1 MTNDDDTREFYVE
14 VAYAWPEAHRH
25 IPGNKPLTLEHPAA
39 TEDVV
44 LVVDNANGGLVIG
57 VSLQTEVE
65 VCQHGEPVSL
75 AGDLLWA
82 QGEALGIADEVL
94 EDYLEEKG
102 LEIILPEPHHTS
114 VVHVGGL
121 LTAMTRAAQGLES
134 KRETFDNGDEGTV
147 GA

>member
-1 MTNDDDTREFYVE
+1 LTNDDAREFYVE
-14 VAYAWPEAHRH
+14 VAYAWPEAYRY

-65 VCQHGEPVSL
+65 TCQHGEPVSV

-94 EDYLEEKG
+94 DDYLSEKG
-102 LEIILPEPHHTS
+102 LGELLMPDPHHVS

-121 LTAMTRAAQGLES
+121 MGAMMRAAEGMES
-134 KRETFDNGDEGTV
+134 KRETFGDDEGLV
-147 GA
+147 GS